1 MTSVVYTKNYI
12 TQEQLRRAYAQL
24 DHTPPPD
31 NRWEAT
37 LRITPTLEMDWAC
50 RCLIEWGEE
59 DHEGRPVADPGWHVI
74 SRAGEL
80 DWPPLRPHE
89 EMWDAMLRRYPIPTG
104 EEAQR
109 HADIMGTSPEEERRR
124 KFLALTLQDSYARG
138 QRNPRLVDFDP
149 VLRDWSVTARQLA
162 DFLDTH
168 KPPKLTA
175 EQRVMQQGAVAEEL
189 QRQADQAREG
199 LPQLVKNAYDEQG
212 NAPRKFFMADMA
224 RWAGTSRPTAYKWIQ
239 S

>member
-37 LRITPTLEMDWAC
+37 LLITPTLEMDWAC

-89 EMWDAMLRRYPIPTG
+89 EMWDAMLRRYMNQPNDPPCLI
-104 EEAQR
+104 AIKR
-109 HADIMGTSPEEERRR
+109 NRRR
-124 KFLALTLQDSYARG
+124 
-138 QRNPRLVDFDP
+138 
-149 VLRDWSVTARQLA
+149 VTAQDR
-162 DFLDTH
+162 
-168 KPPKLTA
+168 
-175 EQRVMQQGAVAEEL
+175 R
-189 QRQADQAREG
+189 
-199 LPQLVKNAYDEQG
+199 
-212 NAPRKFFMADMA
+212 
-224 RWAGTSRPTAYKWIQ
+224 
-239 S
+239 